1 VAAGFRHCYLRVE
14 SKDRRQSVHEG
25 LYARPLRLD
34 EHALVNPSDKALCTG
49 VLGRTPPITMV
60 ALATS
65 FADPLTDSKPIG
77 MLQSAL
83 L

>member
-1 VAAGFRHCYLRVE
+1 MAAGFRHCYLRVD
-14 SKDRRQSVHEG
+14 SKDRRQSVHQN

-34 EHALVNPSDKALCTG
+34 EHALVNPSDQALCTG

-60 ALATS
+60 VLAIS
-65 FADPLTDSKPIG
+65 FAAPVTDSKLIG